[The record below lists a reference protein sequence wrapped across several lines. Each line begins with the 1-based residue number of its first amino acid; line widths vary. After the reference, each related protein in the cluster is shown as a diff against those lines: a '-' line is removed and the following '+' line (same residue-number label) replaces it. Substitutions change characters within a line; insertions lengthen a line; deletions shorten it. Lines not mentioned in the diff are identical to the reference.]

1 MIPSVVWGEP
11 DTFWFCFDGLE
22 KNSIVAVSTIG
33 VRNEKELFMAGY
45 REMLRRIEPSN
56 IICYGKPFDE
66 MEGDIVYI
74 SYEETNN
81 YGSKAYRDELI
92 AQIPKD
98 LIYEKGGG
106 HAGGGNRFPAHDSQI
121 KHIFRKKNGHTAD
134 TPENRE
140 LLLRVCN
147 DESNYMGTDQNGNR
161 WYVQI
166 LSDGR
171 QVWVTTRDG
180 IIQNAGINNV
190 ALPWHEDTGLNRP
203 RNKGAERNMENTPCR
218 RAFLSMYYLLDSVYS
233 QFPYKNLAVVLGD
246 INPTLF
252 KGSMSADPAAWE
264 DFCEYYQ
271 ETESESGSEFK
282 AGYDAAIRFL
292 RVYEEEWGYPIPYAM
307 EAFTTEKYREYY
319 FNHNP

>member
-1 MIPSVVWGEP
+1 
-11 DTFWFCFDGLE
+11 
-22 KNSIVAVSTIG
+22 
-33 VRNEKELFMAGY
+33 MAGY

-66 MEGDIVYI
+66 MEGNII
-74 SYEETNN
+74 HITYEETNN
-81 YGSKAYRDELI
+81 YSSKAYRDELI
-92 AQIPKD
+92 AQIPQIPKD

-106 HAGGGNRFPAHDSQI
+106 HAGGGNRFPTHDSQI

-190 ALPWHEDTGLNRP
+190 ALPWHEDTGLNQP

-218 RAFLSMYYLLDSVYS
+218 RAFLSMYYLLDSIYS

-252 KGSMSADPAAWE
+252 KGSMSADPAAWD
-264 DFCEYYQ
+264 DFCEYYK
-271 ETESESGSEFK
+271 EAESESGSEFK
-282 AGYDAAIRFL
+282 AGYGAAIRFL

-307 EAFTTEKYREYY
+307 EEFTTEKYREYY